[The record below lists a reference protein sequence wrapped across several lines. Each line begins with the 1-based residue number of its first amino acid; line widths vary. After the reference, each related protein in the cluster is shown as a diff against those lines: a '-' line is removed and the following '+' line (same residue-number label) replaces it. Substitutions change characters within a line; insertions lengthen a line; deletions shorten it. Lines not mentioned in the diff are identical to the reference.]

1 MPLIDNPTA
10 ARLERVLAY
19 HNERHDVLASNV
31 ANASTPGYRGFDL
44 VLRKELDAG
53 GSLEPRRSDPRHQSL
68 DQKLSR
74 IPAEL
79 ERSNAP
85 ARLDGNNVSL
95 EQEFLRMLENRVRY
109 ETGMELLDRWKAL
122 GRIAREVR

>member
-10 ARLERVLAY
+10 DRLARVLAY

-31 ANASTPGYRGFDL
+31 ANANTPGYRAFDL
-44 VLRKELDAG
+44 VLRKELEESG
-53 GSLEPRRSDPRHQSL
+53 KIEPLRSDPRHQSL
-68 DQKLSR
+68 DRTLSQ

-79 ERSNAP
+79 ERSRAP